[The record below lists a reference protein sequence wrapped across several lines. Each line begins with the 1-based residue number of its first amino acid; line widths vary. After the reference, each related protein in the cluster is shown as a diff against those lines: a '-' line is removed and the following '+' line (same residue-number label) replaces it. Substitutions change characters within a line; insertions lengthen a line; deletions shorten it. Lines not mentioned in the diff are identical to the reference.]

1 MNEWMNNLYWKSMKK
16 RSCANIVYRRII
28 VTISIVNF
36 GNKCLKNVRI
46 IMDIDIPSVYKN
58 ETICLRLNLFP
69 QLRELPKLC
78 LRQSY
83 ITLPSSYLVIYELIF
98 DLDDKWI

>member
-1 MNEWMNNLYWKSMKK
+1 
-16 RSCANIVYRRII
+16 
-28 VTISIVNF
+28 
-36 GNKCLKNVRI
+36 
-46 IMDIDIPSVYKN
+46 MDIDIPSIYKN
-58 ETICLRLNLFP
+58 ETICLRLNLLP

-98 DLDDKWI
+98 DLDDK

>member
-1 MNEWMNNLYWKSMKK
+1 MKK
-16 RSCANIVYRRII
+16 RSCTNTVYRRI
-28 VTISIVNF
+28 TISIVNF

-46 IMDIDIPSVYKN
+46 IMDINIPSVYKN

-98 DLDDKWI
+98 DLDDK

>member
-1 MNEWMNNLYWKSMKK
+1 MRNK
-16 RSCANIVYRRII
+16 
-28 VTISIVNF
+28 SIVNLSY
-36 GNKCLKNVRI
+36 KSLKNVRI

-83 ITLPSSYLVIYELIF
+83 ITLPSSYLVINELIF
-98 DLDDKWI
+98 DLDDK